1 MTTAVTPI
9 PTTSTGVNAL
19 LGDEA
24 EGVARG
30 GYVLADA
37 PAPDTSEPA
46 VILIGT
52 GTELSMCV
60 AVELA
65 STFGW
70 ERYVGAH
77 GVVIGMTSFGES
89 APLQSLQQRFGFT
102 PDRIVGVA
110 KELLTTSVV

>member
-1 MTTAVTPI
+1 MTTAGTPI
-9 PTTSTGVNAL
+9 PTTSTGVHAL

-30 GYVLADA
+30 GYVLVDA
-37 PAPDTSEPA
+37 PAPDTSVPA

-89 APLQSLQQRFGFT
+89 APLQSIQQRFGFT
-102 PDRIVGVA
+102 PDRIVGVT

>member
-1 MTTAVTPI
+1 M
-9 PTTSTGVNAL
+9 NAL
-19 LGDEA
+19 RGAEA
-24 EGVARG
+24 ERGARG

-37 PAPDTSEPA
+37 PAPDTSVPA
-46 VILIGT
+46 VILMCT

-70 ERYVGAH
+70 KRCVGAH

-89 APLQSLQQRFGFT
+89 APRR
-102 PDRIVGVA
+102 PDQIVGVA
-110 KELLTTSVV
+110 KELLTPSVV

>member
-1 MTTAVTPI
+1 MTTAGTPI
-9 PTTSTGVNAL
+9 PTTSAGVHAL
-19 LGDEA
+19 LGDED

-30 GYVLADA
+30 RYVLTDA
-37 PAPDTSEPA
+37 PAPDTGEPA
-46 VILIGT
+46 VILIRT
-52 GTELSMCV
+52 GTELSRCV

-65 STFGW
+65 STFPW
-70 ERYVGAH
+70 DRYVGAH

-110 KELLTTSVV
+110 KELFTTNVV

>member
-1 MTTAVTPI
+1 MTTAAIPI

-37 PAPDTSEPA
+37 PAPDTGELA

-52 GTELSMCV
+52 GTELSRCA
-60 AVELA
+60 AVEPA
-65 STFGW
+65 SMFGW
-70 ERYVGAH
+70 ERYVGAN
-77 GVVIGMTSFGES
+77 GVAIGMTSFGES

>member
-1 MTTAVTPI
+1 MTTAVTSI

-19 LGDEA
+19 PGDEA

-37 PAPDTSEPA
+37 PAPETSEPA

-70 ERYVGAH
+70 E
-77 GVVIGMTSFGES
+77 S
-89 APLQSLQQRFGFT
+89 APPQSLQQRFGFT

-110 KELLTTSVV
+110 KELLTSSVV

>member
-9 PTTSTGVNAL
+9 PTTSTGGNAL
-19 LGDEA
+19 LSDED
-24 EGVARG
+24 ECVARG
-30 GYVLADA
+30 GYGLADA
-37 PAPDTSEPA
+37 PAPDTGVPA

-52 GTELSMCV
+52 GTELSRCV

-77 GVVIGMTSFGES
+77 GVVIGMTSFGEL

-102 PDRIVGVA
+102 PDRVGVA
-110 KELLTTSVV
+110 KELLTSSVV

>member
-37 PAPDTSEPA
+37 PAPDTSVPA
-46 VILIGT
+46 VILMCT

-70 ERYVGAH
+70 KRCVGAH
-77 GVVIGMTSFGES
+77 GVAVVAARTGRSQILRRAATFAFKLKVKCVRS
-89 APLQSLQQRFGFT
+89 AR
-102 PDRIVGVA
+102 
-110 KELLTTSVV
+110 VVRGR